1 MVSELAGEG
10 AVPQLPTPTSHAELR
25 VRQSISRRSL
35 LSQQY
40 VNPPFDSELE
50 VFVDV
55 GGKLA
60 DESGEII
67 CNLSTV
73 LFKSSQPISWS
84 RSMRNWSRELVDFL
98 LFRQEYV
105 DPVKQFSYSR
115 SALRFSV
122 MKVMTKNSEFQLSDF
137 KFDFFVDVG
146 NKVSDSCGEA
156 FSNLSAVLKSNQSS
170 VSAVLTKSSSWSRS
184 VRKSSRVLVNAVFDR
199 ESWSISSESL
209 SAVLVRPSSIAI
221 PGANPM
227 EWKQFRGA
235 VAEIDPLPP
244 PPQPILRSSFIERS
258 ARVTSE
264 ASSARVKSKDIVVER
279 KDVQMKLP
287 ECSCV
292 EPEFQKEIAYH
303 TLNQIQPR
311 VVSFEEQVLIIRE
324 KLAKLYESE
333 QQWSKAAQLFN
344 GIDLKSGMR
353 VVDDNF
359 RLSKCVILIARLYL
373 EDDYAVNVEAKFEV
387 GIADLDG
394 LDGIMVG
401 VAVYAEFRKDW
412 GEALRMYDDAY
423 HVLRDIVSTSTRLPP
438 IQRVVEI
445 KTVAKQLNFN
455 WQTMAAASLAY
466 GSEKKN
472 NETILVFDLGGGI
485 FDVYVLEV
493 GDGMFEM
500 LSTSGDTHLGGDV
513 FGKRTGNWLASNF
526 KKDEGFENPLMA
538 CCGGSSAPYNA
549 NPNIW
554 CGANGFTV
562 NGSNMITQTPS
573 IQQFDLCPQTLRSFE
588 NPLIVCCGGSSA
600 PYNANP
606 NLRCGANGFTFS
618 FFALRHLPGRNA
630 QEPPLSLILATH
642 TGSFG
647 LGYGAIFA
655 SLSYAKT
662 TDVSKIMGV
671 FRHSV
676 RANGGEQRKKITVK
690 MMYRNLNF
698 ILE

>member
-1 MVSELAGEG
+1 
-10 AVPQLPTPTSHAELR
+10 
-25 VRQSISRRSL
+25 
-35 LSQQY
+35 
-40 VNPPFDSELE
+40 
-50 VFVDV
+50 
-55 GGKLA
+55 
-60 DESGEII
+60 
-67 CNLSTV
+67 
-73 LFKSSQPISWS
+73 
-84 RSMRNWSRELVDFL
+84 
-98 LFRQEYV
+98 
-105 DPVKQFSYSR
+105 
-115 SALRFSV
+115 
-122 MKVMTKNSEFQLSDF
+122 
-137 KFDFFVDVG
+137 
-146 NKVSDSCGEA
+146 
-156 FSNLSAVLKSNQSS
+156 
-170 VSAVLTKSSSWSRS
+170 
-184 VRKSSRVLVNAVFDR
+184 
-199 ESWSISSESL
+199 
-209 SAVLVRPSSIAI
+209 
-221 PGANPM
+221 M

-401 VAVYAEFRKDW
+401 VAVYAEFRRDW

-455 WQTMAAASLAY
+455 WQTMVAASLAY
-466 GSEKKN
+466 GSEKKD

-526 KKDEGFENPLMA
+526 KKDEGIDLLK
-538 CCGGSSAPYNA
+538 YK
-549 NPNIW
+549 
-554 CGANGFTV
+554 
-562 NGSNMITQTPS
+562 GSNQINFEIGWPCYCWSSNIKQMLLIWQKFLLKAKCPTRVVGVLVTLNEDLKNQFVSLTP
-573 IQQFDLCPQTLRSFE
+573 I
-588 NPLIVCCGGSSA
+588 
-600 PYNANP
+600 
-606 NLRCGANGFTFS
+606 
-618 FFALRHLPGRNA
+618 
-630 QEPPLSLILATH
+630 LSLTYK
-642 TGSFG
+642 TCMS
-647 LGYGAIFA
+647 
-655 SLSYAKT
+655 SLRGVLEDSY
-662 TDVSKIMGV
+662 
-671 FRHSV
+671 
-676 RANGGEQRKKITVK
+676 
-690 MMYRNLNF
+690 
-698 ILE
+698 